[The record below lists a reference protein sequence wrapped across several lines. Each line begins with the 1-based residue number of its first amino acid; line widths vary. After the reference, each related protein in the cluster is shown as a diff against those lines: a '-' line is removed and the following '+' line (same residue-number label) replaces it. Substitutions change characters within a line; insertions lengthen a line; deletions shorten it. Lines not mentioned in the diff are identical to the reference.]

1 MQYTIGDVLTFI
13 GIISGLLVS
22 IWASLVGFALVFPC
36 KTEHAKSHLQ
46 TAPWISLILGAAV
59 LVLGV
64 IPAIILLNIHL
75 PLLTLAGWG
84 LILSMLGL
92 MVIGG
97 SGLALVMG
105 DRMQRM
111 DRRCSALRGLSRSAG
126 LMVLA
131 SLVPIFGWV
140 LSVIEWV
147 AALGAGFQAVF
158 VSGRRRSP
166 QTDAPPIFAP
176 QPAAPSPTD
185 PPEFTV

>member
-13 GIISGLLVS
+13 GLISGLLIS
-22 IWASLVGFALVFPC
+22 IWASLVGFALVFPH
-36 KTEHAKSHLQ
+36 KTEHAKGHLQ

-59 LVLGV
+59 LALGL
-64 IPAIILLNIHL
+64 IPAIVLLNIHI

-105 DRMQRM
+105 DRMQKM
-111 DRRCSALRGLSRSAG
+111 DRRCSQLRGLSRSAG

-140 LSVIEWV
+140 LSVIVWL
-147 AALGAGFQAVF
+147 ASLGAGFQAVF
-158 VSGRRRSP
+158 VSGRRR
-166 QTDAPPIFAP
+166 AP
-176 QPAAPSPTD
+176 QAVPPVFSSQPSAAGPID